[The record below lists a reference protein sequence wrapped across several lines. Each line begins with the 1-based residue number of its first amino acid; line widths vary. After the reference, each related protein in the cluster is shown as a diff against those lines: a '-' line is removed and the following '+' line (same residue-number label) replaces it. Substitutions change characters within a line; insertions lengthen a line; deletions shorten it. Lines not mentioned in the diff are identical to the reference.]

1 MWKPGVGMAGSFYG
15 IHRRIGSVPLS
26 QLLVVC
32 WQSFIIP
39 WHVDVSFK
47 FWPSPSD
54 DILSG
59 SLSSCEHLPLMT
71 SWILDQG
78 QILLQ
83 YDLILNY
90 IYNDPVLKL
99 GYILR
104 P

>member
-1 MWKPGVGMAGSFYG
+1 
-15 IHRRIGSVPLS
+15 
-26 QLLVVC
+26 
-32 WQSFIIP
+32 
-39 WHVDVSFK
+39 
-47 FWPSPSD
+47 
-54 DILSG
+54 
-59 SLSSCEHLPLMT
+59 MT